1 MVDCLHF
8 SSEIFI
14 NTKQQEIH
22 TQCFLLYMFSTYNIN
37 KYSSNQIEVRS
48 SLRECLQNGM
58 DLLSYSSQ
66 CKLELF
72 LKEAHKRK
80 SMKQ

>member
-1 MVDCLHF
+1 MADCLHF

-48 SLRECLQNGM
+48 SLRECL
-58 DLLSYSSQ
+58 
-66 CKLELF
+66 
-72 LKEAHKRK
+72 
-80 SMKQ
+80 